1 MPLRKL
7 LTAILLLC
15 CQFAWADASDHYN
28 HVAFESEATREVPND
43 LVVVRMSIE
52 INDKNPDHIAQQISA
67 KLNAALKTAEAY
79 PAVKASSGDQYTET
93 VYNKKNQL
101 IGYRGHGEI
110 RLESRDFAATAK
122 LIAKLQAGMQLAG
135 IQFSVAPET
144 RRQVESEL
152 IAEAVSS
159 YKRRA
164 GELSVLLY
172 GNGSSYKL
180 VRQEIHHGDRLELR
194 QGGKGYAALKDDKG
208 PVLKLAGGT
217 STITVQIAS
226 TIEVVPAAVR

>member
-15 CQFAWADASDHYN
+15 CQFAWADAADHYN
-28 HVAFESEATREVPND
+28 RVTFESGARREVPND
-43 LVVVRMSIE
+43 LVVVQLSIE
-52 INDKNPDHIAQQISA
+52 INDKNPEHIAQQISA
-67 KLNAALKTAEAY
+67 RLNAALKTAESY

-93 VYNKKNQL
+93 VYNKKNQF

-110 RLESRDFAATAK
+110 RLESRDFKATAK
-122 LIAKLQAGMQLAG
+122 LIATLQAGMRLAG
-135 IQFSVAPET
+135 MWFYVSPET

-152 IAEAVSS
+152 IAEAVNN

-164 GELSVLLY
+164 GEMSVLLY

-180 VRQEIHHGDRLELR
+180 VSQEIHPGVDVPA
-194 QGGKGYAALKDDKG
+194 GGVGEPP
-208 PVLKLAGGT
+208 PVLKLAAGT
-217 STITVQIAS
+217 SRIRVEITSV
-226 TIEVVPAAVR
+226 IEVAPPAVR